1 MEKRHT
7 VTYMQYVHLC
17 VCVCVCVL
25 FEGAGTEFE
34 LRVDF
39 ANKLLFC
46 VTSLILR
53 FNF

>member
-1 MEKRHT
+1 MEKRHA
-7 VTYMQYVHLC
+7 VTCMQYVHLC
-17 VCVCVCVL
+17 VCVCVL
-25 FEGAGTEFE
+25 FWGAGTEFK

-39 ANKLLFC
+39 VNKLLFC